1 MLNSNPQAVSSF
13 SLLTLLVMHAVVLT
27 PVEANSG
34 TSAVAWPRKCQKLIF
49 SETKA
54 EIDWASRDK
63 LHRMVQYRKMTELRA
78 YLRKDMLK
86 GQKPAPEPYLITAT
100 RVIPLGASHYDS
112 NFKAIT
118 ADMERNGDE
127 VFRLLL
133 WAGANPDERGM
144 YARSALMRISR
155 YQSEFPKVS
164 PLIAKRLLDAGANPN
179 LRDVNGWTA
188 LMFAAENGSS
198 DIVALLLKHKARNDF
213 KNCAGQT
220 AADIAAANGHKALA
234 KRLRALP

>member
-1 MLNSNPQAVSSF
+1 MLNSSLQAVRLF
-13 SLLTLLVMHAVVLT
+13 ALLALMLLHVIASVPTVAKAE
-27 PVEANSG
+27 P
-34 TSAVAWPRKCQKLIF
+34 SAVIWPRKCLKLQF
-49 SETKA
+49 SITDA
-54 EIDWASRDK
+54 ELDWASRDK
-63 LHRMVQYRKMTELRA
+63 LHSMVQYRKMNDLRS

-100 RVIPLGASHYDS
+100 RDIPLGASHYDS

-127 VFRLLL
+127 VVRLLL
-133 WAGANPDERGM
+133 WAGANPDEKGM
-144 YARSALMRISR
+144 YQSTALMRIIR
-155 YQSEFPKVS
+155 YQRELPKAS
-164 PLIAKRLLDAGANPN
+164 PRIAKRLLEAGADPN

-198 DIVALLLKHKARNDF
+198 DIVALLLKHKARTDF

-220 AADIAAANGHKALA
+220 AADIASAKGHKALA
-234 KRLRALP
+234 KRLRTLP

>member
-1 MLNSNPQAVSSF
+1 MLNSNLLAVRSF
-13 SLLTLLVMHAVVLT
+13 AILASVALSGATSAPVLT
-27 PVEANSG
+27 TAETLA
-34 TSAVAWPRKCQKLIF
+34 TTWPRKCQKLEF
-49 SETKA
+49 YETPA
-54 EIDWASRDK
+54 QMAWTSRDR
-63 LHRMVQYRKMTELRA
+63 LHRLVQYRKMRELRS

-86 GQKPAPEPYLITAT
+86 GQKPAPEPYLITAS
-100 RVIPLGASHYDS
+100 RIIPLGASHYDS

-127 VFRLLL
+127 VFQLLL
-133 WAGANPDERGM
+133 WAGANPDEQGIQQLT
-144 YARSALMRISR
+144 ALMNLSMDHPRI
-155 YQSEFPKVS
+155 PKAAPRIV
-164 PLIAKRLLDAGANPN
+164 KRLLEAGANPD

-198 DIVALLLKHKARNDF
+198 DIVALLLKHQARNDF

-220 AADIAAANGHKALA
+220 AADIAAAKGHKLLA